1 MSFDPNK
8 DYYGVL
14 GITPIAELAVIKAA
28 YKAVAAICHPNKN
41 SSNEACTNM

>member
-14 GITPIAELAVIKAA
+14 GVTPTAELAVIKAA
-28 YKAVAAICHPNKN
+28 YKALAAIYHPDKN
-41 SSNEACTNM
+41 SSKEAFTNM